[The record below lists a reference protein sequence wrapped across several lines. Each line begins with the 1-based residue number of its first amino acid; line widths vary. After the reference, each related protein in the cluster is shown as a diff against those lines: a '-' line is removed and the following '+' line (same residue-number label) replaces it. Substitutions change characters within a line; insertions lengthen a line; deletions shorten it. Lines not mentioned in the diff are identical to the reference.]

1 MARLFGEHNMYS
13 EVVQL
18 AQQMVAIPSINPEDT
33 HAPESPYGESRMADF
48 LCDWLKKYG
57 LDCRRQQVQ
66 PGRENV
72 ISLAEGRDR
81 SRTLLLSAHMDTVD
95 VKGMTIEPFEPAV
108 RQGRLYGRG
117 SCDTKGPLA
126 ALMLAFRDRVLSG
139 PLPCNLV
146 LLATCGE
153 EYNMLGASHYARLGD
168 NKPAAAVFAEPT
180 GFNVVVA
187 HKGAVRLKMTCYGTS
202 AHSSTPDLGEN
213 AIYTMTTAITAVQ
226 DYDRTFSAEHAD
238 VLLGRETIT
247 VTIVRG
253 GQQINVIPDRCE
265 AQIDWRTLPGRN
277 PDRCRE
283 QLYQLLTEKIP
294 PEKISLELLS
304 AYNSIQTDPSSPLI
318 QAVLAAADKTVHK
331 RNITAAA
338 YTTDA
343 GAFKALNIP
352 TCIFGPGDPA
362 QAHTQGEYIEL
373 EQLQNG
379 YLAYKA
385 FLDADWA
392 L

>member
-13 EVVQL
+13 QVVQL
-18 AQQMVAIPSINPEDT
+18 AQQMVAIPSINPEDA

-48 LCDWLKKYG
+48 LCDWLKKYR
-57 LDCRRQQVQ
+57 LDYSRQLVQ

-72 ISLAEGRDR
+72 LSLAAGSDR

-139 PLPCNLV
+139 HLPCNLL

-153 EYNMLGASHYARLGD
+153 EYNMLGASHYARQADTKL
-168 NKPAAAVFAEPT
+168 AAAVFAEPT
-180 GFNVVVA
+180 DLNVVVA

-213 AIYTMTTAITAVQ
+213 AIYTMTRAVTAVQ
-226 DYDRTFSAEHAD
+226 DYAHSLSLKPPHT
-238 VLLGRETIT
+238 LLGHETIA

-265 AQIDWRTLPGRN
+265 AQIDWRTLPDSN

-283 QLYQLLTEKIP
+283 HLQQFLTKAILP
-294 PEKISLELLS
+294 AKISLEQLS
-304 AYNSIQTDPSSPLI
+304 ADNSIQTDPSSPLV
-318 QAVLAAADKTVHK
+318 QSLLAAADKTIHK

-373 EQLQNG
+373 DQLQNG